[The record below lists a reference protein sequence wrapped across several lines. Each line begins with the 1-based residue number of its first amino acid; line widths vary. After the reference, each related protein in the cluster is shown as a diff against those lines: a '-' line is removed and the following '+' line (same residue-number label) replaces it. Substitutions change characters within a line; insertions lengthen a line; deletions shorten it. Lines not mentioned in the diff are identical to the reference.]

1 MEVVKYTDTE
11 GELKFNNIDISI
23 INGIRRVMISEIPVY
38 AISIVLVE
46 INNSK
51 MNEEYLVN
59 RLGLIP
65 FIQGKDNYNIS
76 DNLIEYDIELN
87 VSHLDENEEF
97 KNIYARDF
105 LIKDDLLSNNLI
117 PVHPDI
123 FICKLMKGDKI
134 SLKCKLLKGVG
145 KEHSRWS
152 TVSSAIYK
160 KMESDNNSI
169 LFQYESI
176 GILKPKEILEKS
188 KNIIINKLKDF
199 RDAVKNEK
207 I

>member
-1 MEVVKYTDTE
+1 MMEVVKYTDTE

-23 INGIRRVMISEIPVY
+23 INGLRRVMISEIPVY
-38 AISIVLVE
+38 AISVVLVE

-145 KEHSRWS
+145 KKHSRWS

-160 KMESDNNSI
+160 NIESDNI

-188 KNIIINKLKDF
+188 KNIIIKKLKDF